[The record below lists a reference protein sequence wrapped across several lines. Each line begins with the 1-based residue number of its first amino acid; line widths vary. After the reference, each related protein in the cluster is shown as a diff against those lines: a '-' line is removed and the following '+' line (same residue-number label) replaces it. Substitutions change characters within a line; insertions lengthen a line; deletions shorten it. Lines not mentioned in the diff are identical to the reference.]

1 MVRTIGRSTGIRC
14 VRTASGAASRALCL
28 LVTLGL
34 CLVLAPVAAASPTP
48 FTWVGLSS
56 NLEGWSAAA
65 NWESDTAP
73 TPSSEISSLTF
84 PHLNSAEC
92 TVALPTDECYF
103 SYNGVRGLKAES
115 MTVDSGDEYIIF
127 GEELTLGKGGL
138 SISPASD
145 TTGIGYAVIGMRLH
159 LGATQTWRLANRSGA
174 KVDEDEIA
182 LEGGGVMGSASTGLG
197 IEIGNEAEPF
207 LEEPIEVGPLTIAGA
222 EPGKAGV
229 FNGALY
235 LDRADL
241 NAVDQQPVSLNH
253 IFMLGSGTVGP
264 LTTDDGEITVGSGR
278 EPAEA
283 IEATSATL
291 GTGSRLNFQITGTGT
306 TAREDYAQF
315 VSHGA
320 IELNNAAVEVI
331 VRPPEVGKPC
341 PILTPGETYTFVST
355 TGTLSGSFANAA
367 ESSPELPIRFAESC
381 GARPSQTIRIG
392 YHENGGT
399 QTVTGTVE
407 EAVIK
412 QKQQEEAA
420 QKSAQEAAMRSAEEA
435 AAKKKHEEEAAR
447 GVLGA
452 KEASPDATIAGTS
465 LRASASGAVSLKI
478 SCPTGVSSCA
488 GTVTLR
494 TLGAVT
500 ASVAGAAKAKPAI
513 LTLASGSF
521 AVAGGK
527 VVTVML
533 HLSAKARRL
542 LGRLH
547 TLHVRVKIVAHDP
560 TGGTHT
566 GSVVATLR
574 APKAKP
580 GKG

>member
-1 MVRTIGRSTGIRC
+1 MTNEACIDE
-14 VRTASGAASRALCL
+14 
-28 LVTLGL
+28 LGTEP
-34 CLVLAPVAAASPTP
+34 CYISFNNVSE
-48 FTWVGLSS
+48 LS
-56 NLEGWSAAA
+56 
-65 NWESDTAP
+65 
-73 TPSSEISSLTF
+73 
-84 PHLNSAEC
+84 
-92 TVALPTDECYF
+92 
-103 SYNGVRGLKAES
+103 AES
-115 MTVDSGDEYIIF
+115 MTIDSGNEYFIF

-138 SISPASD
+138 NISPAAATS
-145 TTGIGYAVIGMRLH
+145 GAGYAAIGMPLH
-159 LGATQTWRLANRSGA
+159 LSATQTWLLANRIGA
-174 KVDEDEIA
+174 KVDEDEIF
-182 LEGGGVMGSASTGLG
+182 LEGGGVTGSASTGLN

-207 LEEPIEVGPLTIAGA
+207 LEEPIEVGPLTIAGT

-235 LDRADL
+235 LARADL
-241 NAVDQQPVSLNH
+241 NAVDEQPVSLNH
-253 IFMLGSGTVGP
+253 IFLLGSGTIGP
-264 LTTDDGEITVGSGR
+264 LTTDDGEITIGSGR

-283 IEATSATL
+283 IEATSAKL

-306 TAREDYAQF
+306 TAREDYAQL

-320 IELNNAAVEVI
+320 IELDNAAVEVI
-331 VRPPEVGKPC
+331 VRPPEAGKPC
-341 PILTPGETYTFVST
+341 PILTPGETYTFVTT

-367 ESSPELPIRFAESC
+367 ESSPELPIRFIESC
-381 GARPSQTIRIG
+381 GARPSQTMRIG
-392 YHENGGT
+392 YHESGGT

-420 QKSAQEAAMRSAEEA
+420 QKSAQEAAVRSVEEA
-435 AAKKKHEEEAAR
+435 AAKKKHEEEEAAK

-465 LRASASGAVSLKI
+465 LRASASGAVSLKV

-488 GTVTLR
+488 GSVTLR

-500 ASVAGAAKAKPAI
+500 AGVVSAAKAKPAI

-521 AVAGGK
+521 TVAGGK
-527 VVTVML
+527 VVTVVL
-533 HLSAKARRL
+533 HLSMKARRL

-547 TLHVRVKIVAHDP
+547 TLRVRAKIVAHDP

-566 GSVVATLR
+566 GYVVATLR
-574 APKAKP
+574 APKAKH
-580 GKG
+580 GSG